1 MPRTMRKR
9 ARIPRAA
16 FALAALATV
25 LTLWAPGG
33 APGGALGSAQPADLA
48 LPADALKIAL
58 IEWIGANSGY
68 DVSTILANP
77 PEVKFCAHGS
87 TLVYQGKAIHFGDRL
102 NGVYDETTEQIC
114 LAKPWNASNTKDRGV
129 LLHELVHHVQFQ
141 SKSWACPKS
150 TEWEAYKLQ
159 EKWLLENGVEPD
171 FNWMYI
177 LMASNCSPRDIHP

>member
-1 MPRTMRKR
+1 MPRMMHKILP
-9 ARIPRAA
+9 IPAA
-16 FALAALATV
+16 LLMLAALAT
-25 LTLWAPGG
+25 
-33 APGGALGSAQPADLA
+33 GALGSERSADPA
-48 LPADALKIAL
+48 LPATSLKSAL

-129 LLHELVHHVQFQ
+129 LLHELVHHVQYQ
-141 SKSWACPKS
+141 SKSWACPKA

-159 EKWLLENGVEPD
+159 EAWLLEKGARPG

-177 LMASNCSPRDIHP
+177 LLASRCTPRDVHP